1 MRMDTL
7 FLLAVATV
15 VVVLVFD
22 YTNGFHDAANI
33 VATVIA
39 SRAMTPAQAVIVVG
53 IFEFLGPLLGGTAV
67 ANTIGKFVVLDGVLP
82 ILSLSILLCGLI
94 GAITWNLAT
103 WYFGIPSS
111 SSHALV
117 GGLIG
122 AIVVSVGAD
131 HVLWG
136 FDQLASGHLTGI
148 VKVLAALILS
158 PLIGFWVGFLIHRLL
173 HALLMAANPAANARL
188 RGFQFVTAA
197 GLAFS
202 HGANDA
208 QKSMGILTLV
218 LLLGGFIPSF
228 EVPFWVMLACASAI
242 TLGILSGG
250 WRIVRTLGFAIY
262 RVRPIHALG
271 SQLTSA
277 AVIMA
282 ASAAGAP
289 VSTTH
294 VVATSIMGIG
304 ASERPRAVR
313 WAKAKDIATTW
324 LITIPGAAIVA
335 IQAYALVHLFLGGTP

>member
-1 MRMDTL
+1 MAETVV
-7 FLLAVATV
+7 LLAAVTV
-15 VVVLVFD
+15 VIVLLFD

-39 SRAMTPAQAVIVVG
+39 SRAMTPAQAVIIVG

-67 ANTIGKFVVLDGVLP
+67 ANTIGKFITLDGVLP
-82 ILSLSILLCGLI
+82 VLSLSILVCGLL
-94 GAITWNLAT
+94 GAIVWNLAT

-117 GGLIG
+117 GGLVG
-122 AIVVSVGAD
+122 AVVVSVGMD
-131 HVLWG
+131 HVVWG
-136 FDQLASGHLTGI
+136 FSELAQGKVTGI
-148 VKVLAALILS
+148 VKVLAALLLS
-158 PLIGFWVGFLIHRLL
+158 PVVGFGMGFLVKRLMS
-173 HALLMAANPAANARL
+173 ALLNRATPAVNRRL
-188 RGFQFVTAA
+188 RGAQFFTAA

-218 LLLGGFIPSF
+218 LLLGGFIPKF
-228 EVPFWVMLACASAI
+228 EVPFWVMLACAIAI

-250 WRIVRTLGFAIY
+250 WRIVRTLGFAIF
-262 RVRPIHALG
+262 RVRPIHALS

-277 AVIMA
+277 IVILS
-282 ASAAGAP
+282 ASVIGAP

-304 ASERPRAVR
+304 SADNPRAVR
-313 WAKAKDIATTW
+313 WKKAKDIAVTW
-324 LITIPGAAIVA
+324 VVTIPGAALVG
-335 IQAYALVHLFLGGTP
+335 IQAYALLNLYLGSKP

>member
-1 MRMDTL
+1 MDTL
-7 FLLAVATV
+7 FLLALTTV
-15 VVVLVFD
+15 VIVLVFD

-53 IFEFLGPLLGGTAV
+53 VFEFLGPLLGGTAV
-67 ANTIGKFVVLDGVLP
+67 ANTIGKFVSLDGVLP
-82 ILSLSILLCGLI
+82 LLSLSMLLCGLI
-94 GAITWNLAT
+94 GAIVWNLGT
-103 WYFGIPSS
+103 WYLGIPSS

-122 AIVVSVGAD
+122 AVVVGVGVD
-131 HVLWG
+131 HVAWG
-136 FDQLASGHLTGI
+136 FHELASGRLTGI
-148 VKVLAALILS
+148 VKVLAALVLS
-158 PLIGFWVGFLIHRLL
+158 PLIGFWVGFAIHRVLSVLL
-173 HALLMAANPAANARL
+173 RAATPAANRQL
-188 RGFQFVTAA
+188 RFAQFFTAA
-197 GLAFS
+197 GLAFA

-218 LLLGGFIPSF
+218 LVLGGFIPHF
-228 EVPFWVMLACASAI
+228 EVPFWVMLACATAM

-271 SQLTSA
+271 SQLTA
-277 AVIMA
+277 GLVIMS
-282 ASAAGAP
+282 ASLGGAP

-294 VVATSIMGIG
+294 IVATSIMGIG

-324 LITIPGAAIVA
+324 LITIPGAALVA
-335 IQAYALVHLFLGGTP
+335 IQAYALVNLFLGASP